1 MFFYSYCDLTG
12 NLTDL
17 FILPLLSKY
26 AKVTLNFVLL
36 HQQRL
41 NNKKTFAYFE
51 THVFVDRDPDLVN
64 NYYAPCD

>member
-17 FILPLLSKY
+17 FVLPLLSKY
-26 AKVTLNFVLL
+26 AKVTLNFLLL

-41 NNKKTFAYFE
+41 NNKKKLLLILKLTCLLIVIP
-51 THVFVDRDPDLVN
+51 T
-64 NYYAPCD
+64 

>member
-17 FILPLLSKY
+17 FVLPLLSKY

-41 NNKKTFAYFE
+41 NNKKKLLLILKLTCLLIVIP
-51 THVFVDRDPDLVN
+51 T
-64 NYYAPCD
+64 